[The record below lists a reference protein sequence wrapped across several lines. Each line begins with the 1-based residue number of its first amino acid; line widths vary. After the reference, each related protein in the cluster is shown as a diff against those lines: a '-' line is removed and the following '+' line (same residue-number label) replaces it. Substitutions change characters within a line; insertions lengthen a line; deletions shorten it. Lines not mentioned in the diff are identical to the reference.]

1 MMKLNRNKA
10 YFTLIQ
16 LVLIFSVL
24 YNINTAIAFYEW
36 HDNKTEL
43 EAQGLVRAYGVTLD
57 YPANKLLYPNKE
69 KSGVAGVARIILDFK
84 SGDNFNIEFN
94 AYQTYIPNALQSN
107 SNLTLSTERNPVFE
121 KSFHNTD
128 YVHLAVDRLAL
139 HWSTEKLNLTLG
151 RQAINLAT
159 TFYFTPNDFFAPF
172 SAQTFYRVYK
182 PGVDALRVEYGLSVF
197 SQLSFISVLGYKT
210 DNGSDTGWSTKIDGK
225 RNSNLIRW
233 SDVFSDFEA
242 SLIVGDVTNNNI
254 IGGSLQGELFKWLGI
269 RFEGHYADSQLTG
282 VKDNTQL
289 SLGFEHRWENSFNL
303 QLELFHNGLGV
314 DSVSQYQNIQN
325 TSGIQYLARH
335 YSALGGSY
343 EISPLLIG
351 QAVIISN
358 FVDQSHLLSFNSI
371 YSLSDESELSLNLAL
386 PIGQEPNGLL
396 LRTEFGAYPKSFSLE
411 YRVYF

>member
-1 MMKLNRNKA
+1 MMKLNLNKSC
-10 YFTLIQ
+10 FTLIQ
-16 LVLIFSVL
+16 FILSIFVLFTV
-24 YNINTAIAFYEW
+24 NTAVAFYQW
-36 HDNKTEL
+36 HDNNIEL
-43 EAQGLVRAYGVTLD
+43 ETRGLVRAYGVTLE
-57 YPANKLLYPNKE
+57 YPNNKLLYPDKI
-69 KSGVAGVARIILDFK
+69 KSGIAGIARIILDIKF
-84 SGDNFNIEFN
+84 GNNVDIEFN
-94 AYQTYIPNALQSN
+94 AYQTYIPNALQSG

-121 KSFHNTD
+121 KSFNDKD
-128 YVHLAVDRLAL
+128 YVHLAMDRFAL
-139 HWSTEKLNLTLG
+139 HWSAEKINLTLG

-182 PGVDALRVEYGLSVF
+182 PGVDALRVEYGLSEF

-210 DNGSDTGWSTKIDGK
+210 DIGGDTGWNTKTDGK
-225 RNSNLIRW
+225 RNSTLIRW

-242 SLIVGDVTNNNI
+242 TVLVGDVTYNNI

-269 RFEGHYADSQLTG
+269 RFEGHYADSQLIG
-282 VKDNTQL
+282 VKDNTQI
-289 SLGFEHRWENSFNL
+289 SLGFEHRWESSLNI

-314 DSVSQYQNIQN
+314 DSVSQYQAISSTGN
-325 TSGIQYLARH
+325 QYLARH

-358 FVDQSHLLSFNSI
+358 FVDQSQLLSFNTI
-371 YSLSDESELSLNLAL
+371 YSLSDESELSLNLSL
-386 PIGQEPNGLL
+386 PVGKEPNGLL

-411 YRVYF
+411 YRAYF